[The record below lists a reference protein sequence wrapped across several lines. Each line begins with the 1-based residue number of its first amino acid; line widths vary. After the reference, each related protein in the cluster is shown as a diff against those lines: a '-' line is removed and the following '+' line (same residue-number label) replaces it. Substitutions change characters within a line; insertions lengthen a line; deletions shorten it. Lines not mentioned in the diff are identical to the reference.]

1 MPSSFRPVGLSR
13 NRQADPLAAAYALP
27 RPKESFH
34 HGSTAESAFDA
45 LYVHAAP
52 GLLHQTHLLT
62 GRRGRAFQ
70 AVEYAFSHA
79 WEYWPEVAVDSDPV
93 GWVRFHAYEYALSPW
108 HRFRELVDR
117 EEPVPTS
124 PMHRALLHLSA
135 RHRRAVLLC
144 DGLGL
149 TIAQA
154 AAELEASCAAT
165 ESRLL
170 GARAVLA
177 ECFPDSDDH
186 DALPLRIRTLVA
198 EGSAATVPTA
208 GSVRAESDR
217 RLRLLTRSVAGAVA
231 VLGGLVCTFV
241 LVSSP
246 WPEPPDRHARTTDT
260 TQGPSRDVRSHP

>member
-1 MPSSFRPVGLSR
+1 MSR
-13 NRQADPLAAAYALP
+13 KRQTPDPLAVAYAP
-27 RPKESFH
+27 SRPEESFR

-45 LYVHAAP
+45 LYVRAAP

-93 GWVRFHAYEYALSPW
+93 GWVRSHAYEYALSPW

-117 EEPVPTS
+117 EEPAPTC
-124 PMHRALLHLSA
+124 PLHRALVRLSA
-135 RHRRAVLLC
+135 RHRRALLLC

-198 EGSAATVPTA
+198 EGSTATVPTA
-208 GSVRAESDR
+208 GSVRAESER

-231 VLGGLVCTFV
+231 VLGGLVC
-241 LVSSP
+241 VSILTTSP
-246 WPEPPDRHARTTDT
+246 WTELPTQHARTTGA
-260 TQGPSRDVRSHP
+260 TQGLPDDVRPRP